1 MGRLNI
7 SVNIMKTILRTAF
20 YALFIILIS
29 CPSPLED
36 KLTETIET
44 EVQEATASEYK
55 LTVENLENGIVSI
68 SGTVTVKED
77 IPEQIIV
84 TPYQTH
90 AFLQWEKVSGS
101 GRVEFDSPQ
110 DTETSFRVY
119 NGDAVIRAVLEE
131 RPYVKYSTPSG
142 NDISRNSKS
151 SYKIQ

>member
-1 MGRLNI
+1 MGRLNKPGR
-7 SVNIMKTILRTAF
+7 IMKTIFKSAF

-36 KLTETIET
+36 KLTETIKT

-55 LTVENLENGIVSI
+55 LTVETPENGVISI

-110 DTETSFRVY
+110 
-119 NGDAVIRAVLEE
+119 
-131 RPYVKYSTPSG
+131 KY
-142 NDISRNSKS
+142 RNNFQS
-151 SYKIQ
+151 I